1 MIILLKISIFVHFPN
16 CTQTPFPN
24 NSTRTPLA
32 NSDIIQRRAHS
43 TSAFWCKQTTARTLK
58 NSHKMA
64 EPDSRKTD
72 EPDLVMEF
80 EVEQD
85 HPEDGG
91 SSSSDDSEYSDEDQ
105 GRIRRGI
112 GRRGR

>member
-1 MIILLKISIFVHFPN
+1 
-16 CTQTPFPN
+16 
-24 NSTRTPLA
+24 
-32 NSDIIQRRAHS
+32 
-43 TSAFWCKQTTARTLK
+43 
-58 NSHKMA
+58 MA

-80 EVEQD
+80 EVDQD

-105 GRIRRGI
+105 GELGEDWKKRTLKTKSSSRWLTNMNHCRETGTAPAEMAMAIR
-112 GRRGR
+112 

>member
-1 MIILLKISIFVHFPN
+1 
-16 CTQTPFPN
+16 
-24 NSTRTPLA
+24 
-32 NSDIIQRRAHS
+32 
-43 TSAFWCKQTTARTLK
+43 
-58 NSHKMA
+58 MA

-105 GRIRRGI
+105 GELGEGLEEEDAENEEQQSSRWLTNMNHCRETGTAPAEMAMAIR
-112 GRRGR
+112 